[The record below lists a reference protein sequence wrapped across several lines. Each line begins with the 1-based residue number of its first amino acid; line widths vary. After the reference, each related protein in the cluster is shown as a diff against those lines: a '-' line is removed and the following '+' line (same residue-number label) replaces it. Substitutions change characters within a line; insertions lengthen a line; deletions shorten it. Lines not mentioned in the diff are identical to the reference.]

1 MPFRRR
7 APTILVVE
15 DDSATRD
22 LYRQALAAAGYKVAA
37 VEDGLDALRRIETDT
52 PDAVVLDLMLPRLG
66 GTDVYQ
72 ELRALP
78 ATRTTPVVV
87 VTGSD
92 VHPPEP
98 SAFQL
103 FLRKPVD
110 AETLLSAIEELL
122 DSRPAGA

>member
-1 MPFRRR
+1 VPFRRR
-7 APTILVVE
+7 APTVLVVE

-92 VHPPEP
+92 VQAPEP

-110 AETLLSAIEELL
+110 AETLLSAIEGLL
-122 DSRPAGA
+122 DSRPAGT